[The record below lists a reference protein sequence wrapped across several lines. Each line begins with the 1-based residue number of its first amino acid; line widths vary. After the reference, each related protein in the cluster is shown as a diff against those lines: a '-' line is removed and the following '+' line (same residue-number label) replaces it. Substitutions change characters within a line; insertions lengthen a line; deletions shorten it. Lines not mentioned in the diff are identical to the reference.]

1 MTVTGSLDRPRAS
14 IATDAPAVRAYTV
27 AAFAISLLILVLRYP
42 TAILAAE
49 PLWEDGPIF
58 YLGGFDG
65 LRSLAQPAQGY
76 LHLAARMVALVAA
89 AVPPALGPLVMNG
102 VTILA
107 TAGVAAFIASD
118 RLRTAVPDRRIRLAL
133 AIGFVLM
140 PAAQDLSWH
149 LVYLQWTLAFF
160 LLARV
165 LRRRARAALGLA
177 RSRRRRRSRP

>member
-1 MTVTGSLDRPRAS
+1 
-14 IATDAPAVRAYTV
+14 
-27 AAFAISLLILVLRYP
+27 
-42 TAILAAE
+42 
-49 PLWEDGPIF
+49 
-58 YLGGFDG
+58 
-65 LRSLAQPAQGY
+65 
-76 LHLAARMVALVAA
+76 
-89 AVPPALGPLVMNG
+89 MNG

-140 PAAQDLSWH
+140 PAAQDLTWH

-165 LRRRARAALGLA
+165 LADEPGPRWVWLDRAVGGDREPDRAVLDPVRAAVRVAAPAARAHGLDRRRLRAHPARLHRH
-177 RSRRRRRSRP
+177 RSSRGGR